1 MKRYS
6 YSSRVAFVPVSVCLF
21 FSAYAVCPAA
31 SEDQPVNRIVVAR
44 SDSAQPPR
52 GAAARLIIRR
62 IPNLGNWV
70 FVSLWID
77 GVPAASIGYGHT
89 YVGYVA
95 PGRHVLS
102 VLPTPRPRWP
112 TPWQMILDARSGQTY
127 DFTAMDDHSGHVILG
142 GG

>member
-6 YSSRVAFVPVSVCLF
+6 YSIRGALVLIVTCLF
-21 FSAYAVCPAA
+21 FSAYDACPAA
-31 SEDQPVNRIVVAR
+31 SRE
-44 SDSAQPPR
+44 AQLDR
-52 GAAARLIIRR
+52 ADRAGSARLIISR

-70 FVSLWID
+70 IVDLWVD

-89 YVGYVA
+89 YRGSVA

-112 TPWQMILDARSGQTY
+112 TPWQMTLDVQSGRTY
-127 DFTAMDDHSGHVILG
+127 SFTVMDDHSGHVILEG
-142 GG
+142 GLDRAR